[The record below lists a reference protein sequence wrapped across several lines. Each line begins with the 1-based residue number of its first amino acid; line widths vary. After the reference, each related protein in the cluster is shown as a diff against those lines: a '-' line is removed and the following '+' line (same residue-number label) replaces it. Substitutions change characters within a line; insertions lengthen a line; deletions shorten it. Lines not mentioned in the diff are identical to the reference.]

1 MARVVEQEAS
11 VLVLLGLSLRLT
23 QRVEADAGDDQDRG
37 ATERQVRVQV
47 ERHDEHGRQQRH
59 EEQVDGA
66 NGVQAVDDVLQVAC
80 GGVAGADAR
89 DEAAVLLHV
98 VRRLIGVE
106 RDLGVEEREEHDHEG
121 VQADVPHGRGV
132 GQIRVDPLH
141 PAGFGVAE
149 LRDQRGDRQD

>member
-1 MARVVEQEAS
+1 MSTVGS
-11 VLVLLGLSLRLT
+11 
-23 QRVEADAGDDQDRG
+23 G

-106 RDLGVEEREEHDHEG
+106 RDLGVEENGVQAVDDVLQVACGGVAGADARDEAAVLLHVVRRLIGVERDLGVEECEEHDHES
-121 VQADVPHGRGV
+121 V
-132 GQIRVDPLH
+132 
-141 PAGFGVAE
+141 
-149 LRDQRGDRQD
+149 